1 MNKPYWTL
9 LGNLLPIAV
18 GTAVYAFGLHYFVIT
33 NGLMEGGITG
43 VALLLNYIA
52 GFPPSLTTLVIN
64 IPLFLLGWRM
74 LGKASMLYTVC
85 GTLLLSFFLW
95 VMEELIHSGAIAP
108 FRTES
113 DYFLVSAY
121 AGVTLGAGLGL
132 VFRYGGTTGGSDIV
146 ARILHKKRGWSVGRL
161 ILAIDAV
168 VLGAS
173 LLFLPKEKIMYTL
186 VVVFISS
193 KVIDI
198 LIEGAYAA
206 KSFTIISDHAERL
219 AERITDE
226 LDRGVTIFPAIGA
239 FSGQPKNVVYCVVA
253 LSEIKRL
260 KDLVHAIDSRAFV
273 IITEVHDVVGE
284 GFKPVT

>member
-1 MNKPYWTL
+1 ML
-9 LGNLLPIAV
+9 SNLIFIAI
-18 GTAVYAFGLHYFVIT
+18 GTAVYAFGLHYFVIA

-43 VALLLNYIA
+43 VALLINYIT
-52 GFPPSLTTLVIN
+52 GFPTSMTTLIVN
-64 IPLFLLGWRM
+64 VPLFILGWRM
-74 LGKASMLYTVC
+74 LGKAPMLYTVS
-85 GTLLLSFFLW
+85 GTLLLSLFLW
-95 VMEELIHSGAIAP
+95 VMEVLIGSGSIVP

-121 AGVTLGAGLGL
+121 AGVTLGVGLGL

-146 ARILHKKRGWSVGRL
+146 ARILHRKKGWSVGRL
-161 ILAIDAV
+161 ILVTDAV

-186 VVVFISS
+186 VVVFIST

-206 KSFTIISDHAERL
+206 KAFTIISDQATPVAE
-219 AERITDE
+219 AITRE
-226 LDRGVTIFPAIGA
+226 LDRGVTLFPAIGA
-239 FSGQPKNVVYCVVA
+239 FSGQPKNIVYCVVA
-253 LSEIKRL
+253 MSEMKRL
-260 KDLVHAIDSRAFV
+260 KDLVHSIDPRAFV

-284 GFKPVT
+284 GFKPIA